1 MADIDKIKGSFN
13 CDTNGE
19 YVVLSGNKLH
29 IFRPDGS
36 LVATRKDIPHP
47 DRITFLSGNRLL
59 LCSSKAVFHMIDLCT
74 GTDLWTAPHT
84 KSYTNLDDLAIS
96 PDEQY
101 AYTCDTGKNGNFISR
116 LDLQTQDVY
125 SHDMLRD
132 IGATRGI
139 VCDEEGV
146 PCLLKTLHET
156 IGGKPYSQN
165 GVRLQ
170 DYDAISACRTTNCK
184 TKWSFEGNRSAF
196 CFFGSADR
204 VLLTDFH
211 VYEPAT
217 GMSFN
222 LLENDPDWQPP
233 DSHPLSSGHKIWQ
246 QYMLIMWENANMI
259 IDIPGRKVV
268 AQYVSH
274 FLNGCI
280 VGNEYWICQE
290 GKIRRKPF
298 PAMEAV
304 EPVKRTATM
313 DWYYATRPELW

>member
-1 MADIDKIKGSFN
+1 MADIDKIKGSFH

-47 DRITFLSGNRLL
+47 GRITFLSGNRLL
-59 LCSSKAVFHMIDLCT
+59 LCSSKAVFHMIDLRT
-74 GTDLWTAPHT
+74 GTDLWTA
-84 KSYTNLDDLAIS
+84 SYVKTYFNLNDLAIS
-96 PDEQY
+96 PDERY
-101 AYTCDTGKNGNFISR
+101 AYTYDSWKHGDIISR
-116 LDLQTQDVY
+116 LDLHTQTVY
-125 SHDMLRD
+125 SHDLQQD

-139 VCDEEGV
+139 ICDEEGV

-170 DYDAISACRTTNCK
+170 DYDAISAGRTTNWK

-217 GMSFN
+217 GKSFY
-222 LLENDPDWQPP
+222 LLENDPNWPLP
-233 DSHPLSSGHKIWQ
+233 DFHPLSSGHKVGQ
-246 QYMLIMWENANMI
+246 QYMHIMCENANVI
-259 IDIPGRKVV
+259 IDIPARKAV
-268 AQYVSH
+268 ARYAS
-274 FLNGCI
+274 NYMRGCI
-280 VGNEYWICQE
+280 VGNKFWICQE

-298 PAMEAV
+298 PAFEEV
-304 EPVKRTATM
+304 PPVKRSINM
-313 DWYYATRPELW
+313 DWYYSKHPELW